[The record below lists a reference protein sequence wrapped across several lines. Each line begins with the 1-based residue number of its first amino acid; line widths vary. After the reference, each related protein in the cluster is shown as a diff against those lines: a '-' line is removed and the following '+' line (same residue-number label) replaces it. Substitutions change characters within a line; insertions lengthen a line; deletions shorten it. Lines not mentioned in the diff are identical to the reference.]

1 MINYVVCDLFL
12 SPASV
17 LVNTVNTV
25 GVMGKGIAKD
35 FKHIYPE
42 MFHEYQDLCERGLL
56 EVGKLHLFK
65 TPNKWILNFPT
76 KKHWRHPSRVEYIRA
91 GLKKFVATH
100 HQYGITSVS
109 FPQLGCGNG
118 ELDWVTQVR
127 PIMEELLGTLP
138 ITVFIHLSDVTDPF
152 TPEHSNMAEVKK
164 WLRQEPE
171 SLAFTEV
178 WDDLVVM
185 LASPSHLHTCDHNEP
200 FTALL
205 DSTNR
210 GLILRTQHHEHVIPY
225 DALTELWQFVR
236 QSGFVAGTRLP
247 GGYHVVHSY
256 LLTLLAQLPYLAP
269 VVMTERH
276 DVDLDHAFGLRFQ
289 PRSIT
294 TQLPLLATA
303 GVVEPV

>member
-12 SPASV
+12 SPAPV

-42 MFHEYQDLCERGLL
+42 MFHEYQELCERGLL

-76 KKHWRHPSRVEYIRA
+76 KKHWRQPSRVEYIRA

-152 TPEHSNMAEVKK
+152 TAEHRNMAEVKT

-185 LASPSHLHTCDHNEP
+185 LASPSHLHTYDHNEP

-276 DVDLDHAFGLRFQ
+276 GVDLDHAFGLRFQ

>member
-42 MFHEYQDLCERGLL
+42 MFLEYQGLCEKGLL

-76 KKHWRHPSRVEYIRA
+76 KKHWRQPSRVEYIRD
-91 GLKKFVATH
+91 GLKKFVASH

-118 ELDWVTQVR
+118 DLDWVTQVR
-127 PIMEELLGTLP
+127 PVMEEYLEGLP
-138 ITVFIHLSDVTDPF
+138 ITVFIHLSGVADPY
-152 TPEHSNMAEVKK
+152 TPEHRNMTEVKK

-178 WDDLVVM
+178 WDDLVEL
-185 LASPSHLHTCDHNEP
+185 LASPRHLHTCDRNEP

-210 GLILRTQHHEHVIPY
+210 GLVLRTQDHEHLIPY
-225 DALTELWQFVR
+225 DALTEVWQFVR

-247 GGYHVVHSY
+247 GGYHLFYSH

-269 VVMTERH
+269 VVMADRH
-276 DVDLDHAFGLRFQ
+276 SVDIDHALGLRFQ

-303 GVVEPV
+303 GVVETA